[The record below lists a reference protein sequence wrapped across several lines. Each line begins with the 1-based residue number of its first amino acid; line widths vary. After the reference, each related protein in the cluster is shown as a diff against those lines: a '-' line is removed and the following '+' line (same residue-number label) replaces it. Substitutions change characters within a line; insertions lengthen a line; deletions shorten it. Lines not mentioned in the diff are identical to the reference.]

1 MKSDAYWKQRAL
13 RREAES
19 YKEADRTISKVLAAY
34 DRAEEQINSDIKR
47 VYSTFSDKGRLSKNE
62 MDALMSANE
71 SQDTLDRLR
80 RQLETIKDDDIR
92 RKALDR
98 LNAKAYAARI
108 SRLQAVKTAI
118 QAQTAKIADVQK
130 TAMDE
135 HLNRLTADTYYK
147 SIYDVQIGSGTGFSF
162 SSLPLEVIDSI
173 LSEKL
178 YGQDYSSRVWSNT
191 ELLAEEAYKVVSS
204 GITAGMSVQRMARQ
218 LDEAMD
224 DGRYAAVRLIRT
236 ETNRVFNASHLQ
248 SYKAMGAKKYRFLA
262 TLDAKTCSACGKFDK
277 KVFDIEEAVQGKN
290 YPPLHPNDRCTTMA
304 VIDGM
309 TEKGMQRRA
318 KDPVTGKN
326 VFVPA
331 DMTYEQW
338 VKQLNDKYGYD
349 IIKAAQKTKAD
360 RLQYRKYKKLLGA
373 DNVPKSL
380 EEFQKMKYNKNNSKY
395 AELKKQYLKSVSVK
409 NREMHRKKD
418 LRGEKA
424 KYITENRFNE
434 LTIEAKKNGA
444 NIIRGG
450 FEVEQHLDS
459 VNAAAS
465 IVGDTI
471 LFRENVTISE
481 VLEETHHFKQNKFGL
496 NDDKPEPLRTY
507 LNEIEAKQFLISNA
521 AKYAVPRSE
530 TQETEK
536 QLEWYNNLLE
546 QYRKEHRHDE

>member
-47 VYSTFSDKGRLSKNE
+47 IYSTFSDKGRLSKNE

-71 SQDTLDRLR
+71 SQATLNRLR
-80 RQLETIKDDDIR
+80 RQLETIKDNDIR

-135 HLNRLTADTYYK
+135 HLNKLTVDTYYK
-147 SIYDVQIGSGTGFSF
+147 SIYDVQIGNGRGFSF

-204 GITAGMSVQRMARQ
+204 GITAGMSAQRMARQ

-236 ETNRVFNASHLQ
+236 ETNRVFNASHLE

-262 TLDAKTCSACGKFDK
+262 TLDAKTCFACGKLDK
-277 KVFDIEEAVQGKN
+277 KLFDIEKAVQGKN

-318 KDPVTGKN
+318 KDPVTGKA

-349 IIKAAQKTKAD
+349 VIKAAQNTKVD
-360 RLQYRKYKKLLGA
+360 KLQYRKYKKLLGV
-373 DNVPKSL
+373 DNMPKSL
-380 EEFQKMKYNKNNSKY
+380 EEFQKMKYNNSSNIKADYADLKY
-395 AELKKQYLKSVSVK
+395 YAANINGRPIEYVKIDRDLQKLGVSGKGKAYPIEDIEIKSCTPHAERRMREANITLDNAIKWKEQAIVMLKKYDYPNTQFNYYSDNGVLGVVAAKNEVTGIIGKERFKSETK
-409 NREMHRKKD
+409 
-418 LRGEKA
+418 
-424 KYITENRFNE
+424 
-434 LTIEAKKNGA
+434 TILEVAKKW
-444 NIIRGG
+444 
-450 FEVEQHLDS
+450 L
-459 VNAAAS
+459 
-465 IVGDTI
+465 
-471 LFRENVTISE
+471 
-481 VLEETHHFKQNKFGL
+481 KQ
-496 NDDKPEPLRTY
+496 
-507 LNEIEAKQFLISNA
+507 
-521 AKYAVPRSE
+521 
-530 TQETEK
+530 
-536 QLEWYNNLLE
+536 
-546 QYRKEHRHDE
+546 

>member
-47 VYSTFSDKGRLSKNE
+47 IYSTFSDKGRLSKNE

-71 SQDTLDRLR
+71 SEATLNRLR
-80 RQLETIKDDDIR
+80 RQLETIKDNDIR

-108 SRLQAVKTAI
+108 SRLKAVKAAI
-118 QAQTAKIADVQK
+118 QAQTAKIADAQK
-130 TAMDE
+130 TAMDV
-135 HLNRLTADTYYK
+135 HLNKLTADTYYK

-204 GITAGMSVQRMARQ
+204 GITSGMSVQRMARQ

-236 ETNRVFNASHLQ
+236 ETNRVFNASHLE

-262 TLDAKTCSACGKFDK
+262 TLDAKTCFACGKLDK
-277 KVFDIEEAVQGKN
+277 KLFDIEKAVQGKN

-318 KDPVTGKN
+318 KDPVTGKA

-349 IIKAAQKTKAD
+349 VIKAAQNTKAD
-360 RLQYRKYKKLLGA
+360 KLQYRKYKKLLGA
-373 DNVPKSL
+373 DNAPKSL
-380 EEFQKMKYNKNNSKY
+380 EEFQKIKYNKNATDWTALKIATKETNYLQKQLSYIYNGERLFIPTNAKFESKTII
-395 AELKKQYLKSVSVK
+395 AGKGSDTPIEVIDKLLKHGGKKTDWSKCAAKIKS
-409 NREMHRKKD
+409 D
-418 LRGEKA
+418 
-424 KYITENRFNE
+424 KYIFDVHWYEYDG
-434 LTIEAKKNGA
+434 I
-444 NIIRGG
+444 
-450 FEVEQHLDS
+450 QY
-459 VNAAAS
+459 
-465 IVGDTI
+465 
-471 LFRENVTISE
+471 
-481 VLEETHHFKQNKFGL
+481 ETKLK
-496 NDDKPEPLRTY
+496 
-507 LNEIEAKQFLISNA
+507 
-521 AKYAVPRSE
+521 
-530 TQETEK
+530 
-536 QLEWYNNLLE
+536 
-546 QYRKEHRHDE
+546 YRKERKREN